1 MRTQSHARGVSMV
14 AKCGV
19 IAISIWLGAT
29 SAAHAQI
36 AVTSPTIV
44 EGTGEPGETYRDAIV
59 IHNSSNSVQTVALSR
74 ADYRFD
80 AEGLTEFTD
89 PGSQPRSNSGWIA
102 LSQQS
107 VSVLPH
113 ADVAV
118 SYTVSIPS
126 SPVTPVGTYWSVIF
140 VEATRSTTSTST
152 SLSIV
157 PTFRYAVQIATH
169 VGKTGVPKLA
179 FGEPHVMRTSFS
191 VALVNASAPLQTPT
205 ESTLPADRSL
215 SIDITDAG
223 TRACRP
229 TLRLELYRED
239 GSLAHAATVQRGLV
253 YPGASIRQTFALPA
267 LPAGVYTVLL
277 LADAGIDKVQGT
289 KFQIHI
295 Q

>member
-1 MRTQSHARGVSMV
+1 MRIQSRSRGVSTAV
-14 AKCGV
+14 TSTAV
-19 IAISIWLGAT
+19 AISMSLGAA
-29 SAAHAQI
+29 SAVHAQI

-44 EGTGEPGETYRDAIV
+44 ETTGEPGTTYRDAIV
-59 IHNSSNSVQTVALSR
+59 IHNSSNSVQTVSLSR

-89 PGSQPRSNSGWIA
+89 AGTEPRSNSEWIV

-126 SPVTPVGTYWSVIF
+126 SPVLPVGTYWSVIF
-140 VEATRSTTSTST
+140 VEANRPATSTST

-169 VGKTGVPKLA
+169 IGKTGEPKLA
-179 FGEPHVMRTSFS
+179 FSEPHVMRSSFS
-191 VALVNASAPLQTPT
+191 VALVNTSVTVQTPT
-205 ESTLPADRSL
+205 VSTLPAERSL
-215 SIDITDAG
+215 SIDVEDVG

-229 TLRLELYRED
+229 TLRLELYQQD
-239 GSLAHAATVQRGLV
+239 GALAHAATVQRGLV

-267 LPAGVYTVLL
+267 LPPGVYTVLL
-277 LADAGIDKVQGT
+277 LADTGVDKVQGT

>member
-1 MRTQSHARGVSMV
+1 MRTQSHSRGVSMV
-14 AKCGV
+14 VKCAA
-19 IAISIWLGAT
+19 IAISMWLGAP

-44 EGTGEPGETYRDAIV
+44 EATGEPGETYRDAIV
-59 IHNSSNSVQTVALSR
+59 IHNSSSSVQTVSLSR

-89 PGSQPRSNSGWIA
+89 PGTEPRSNSGWIV
-102 LSQQS
+102 LSQQT
-107 VSVLPH
+107 VSVLPN

-126 SPVTPVGTYWSVIF
+126 SPVPPAGTYWSVIF
-140 VEATRSTTSTST
+140 VEANRATTSTSA

-169 VGKTGVPKLA
+169 VGKTGEPKLA
-179 FGEPHVMRTSFS
+179 FGEPHVMRSSFS
-191 VALVNASAPLQTPT
+191 VSLVNTNASFQTPT
-205 ESTLPADRSL
+205 VSTLPAERSL
-215 SIDITDAG
+215 TIDVKDVG

-229 TLRLELYRED
+229 TLRLELYQQD
-239 GSLAHAATVQRGLV
+239 GTLAHAATAQRGLV

-267 LPAGVYTVLL
+267 LPPGVYTVLL
-277 LADAGIDKVQGT
+277 LADTGIDKVQGT